1 MSWDDGFNHDDDSD
15 DGNEDRE
22 DDNDHD
28 EKETDDDNDDWIE
41 DNIPNDVIKA
51 IISLV
56 IILYNFD
63 YLCVKM
69 PEYEFQHKM
78 KISNHSKISDEF
90 HQWMAK

>member
-1 MSWDDGFNHDDDSD
+1 MSWDDGFNNDDDSD

-28 EKETDDDNDDWIE
+28 EKETDDDNVDWIE
-41 DNIPNDVIKA
+41 DNI
-51 IISLV
+51 
-56 IILYNFD
+56 D